1 MNIFHL
7 TDLSHHFFRK
17 CCSVY
22 PFYENMK
29 YFKGDKMY
37 FYHHDI
43 IKRCHHKWAEFVVC
57 LFVFV
62 CMYSMFDSMSWRK
75 GDFINIG

>member
-37 FYHHDI
+37 FYHH
-43 IKRCHHKWAEFVVC
+43 AT
-57 LFVFV
+57 
-62 CMYSMFDSMSWRK
+62 
-75 GDFINIG
+75 INGLNL